1 MFQIKVYQKKCSFQ
15 IRSICTELT
24 FNVSRTCQCAH
35 VHRCSRVSLALSFP
49 AMGRRGRKPKTR
61 SMPRTPRTPSP
72 GTRAPAVDPEGL
84 ARSLRWQKPY
94 FPPMVCL
101 CIPDELTCGSCRRRK
116 KAMDESAEAGR
127 FVSLI
132 SPFLTPGDLE
142 VWRRC
147 SRTTLFSGEGSL
159 VHHRATIRPRS
170 QPLGAM
176 VPCPREPRNR

>member
-1 MFQIKVYQKKCSFQ
+1 MFT
-15 IRSICTELT
+15 RA
-24 FNVSRTCQCAH
+24 CQCAH
-35 VHRCSRVSLALSFP
+35 VHKCSRVSLALSFP

-72 GTRAPAVDPEGL
+72 GTRAPAVDPEDL
-84 ARSLRWQKPY
+84 ARSLGWQKPC
-94 FPPMVCL
+94 FRPMVCL
-101 CIPDELTCGSCRRRK
+101 CMPGELVCGSCRRRK

-147 SRTTLFSGEGSL
+147 SRATLFPGEGSL
-159 VHHRATIRPRS
+159 VHHPATTRPRN
-170 QPLGAM
+170 QPPGAM
-176 VPCPREPRNR
+176 FPCLRAP